1 MPEHTSFLTYLM
13 KLFPGLEHNAHALGH
28 MALSGKPVTE
38 HQVEPW
44 LAGFLIALVI
54 VGLAASIRK
63 KVLEV
68 KESVVPDDELTLRT
82 FMELFVGYFYGVA
95 KDIMGPKRAK
105 RFFPVIG
112 TSALFIFFNN
122 AMALIP
128 GMPAPTSSLNV
139 TLGCALLVFIL
150 FNYYGLK
157 EQGAGYIKHLF
168 GPWLGP
174 VGIPINILI
183 FFVEVISTCVRPVT
197 LAVRLMINMA
207 VDHLVLGT
215 FIGMV
220 AIFVPL
226 PAMVLGVLV
235 VCVQTL
241 VFCLLTSVYIGLATE
256 HDEHAHLVTF
266 VRWPATRGPFRKKR
280 PAPREALVKRP
291 DSIYLARRLPGARS
305 RAPRD
310 CRDRRADKTP
320 ASPFR
325 NIYSGAHSNV
335 QEDPALGGFH
345 QRDLRDPRHQLG
357 VRSGGRQG
365 RRDEQVRHPGLVR
378 GRCWLRHRHR
388 RPRRRPRPGPRR
400 CRRPRRHQP

>member
-13 KLFPGLEHNAHALGH
+13 KLFPGLGHNAHALGH
-28 MALSGKPVTE
+28 MALSGQPVTE

-44 LAGFLIALVI
+44 LAGLLVALLI
-54 VGLAASIRK
+54 VGLASAIRK

-68 KESVVPDDELTLRT
+68 KESVVPDEELTLRT
-82 FMELFVGYFYGVA
+82 FLELFVGYFYGVA
-95 KDIMGPKRAK
+95 KDIMGAKRAK

-112 TSALFIFFNN
+112 TCALFIFFNN

-157 EQGAGYIKHLF
+157 EQGAGYVKHLF

-174 VGIPINILI
+174 AGVPINILI

-226 PAMVLGVLV
+226 PAMILGVLV

-256 HDEHAHLVTF
+256 HEEHHLPGFSGTF
-266 VRWPATRGPFRKKR
+266 SQFR
-280 PAPREALVKRP
+280 PSLREGLVKRP
-291 DSIYLARRLPGARS
+291 FSIYQARRLPGARS
-305 RAPRD
+305 
-310 CRDRRADKTP
+310 
-320 ASPFR
+320 
-325 NIYSGAHSNV
+325 
-335 QEDPALGGFH
+335 
-345 QRDLRDPRHQLG
+345 
-357 VRSGGRQG
+357 
-365 RRDEQVRHPGLVR
+365 
-378 GRCWLRHRHR
+378 
-388 RPRRRPRPGPRR
+388 
-400 CRRPRRHQP
+400 